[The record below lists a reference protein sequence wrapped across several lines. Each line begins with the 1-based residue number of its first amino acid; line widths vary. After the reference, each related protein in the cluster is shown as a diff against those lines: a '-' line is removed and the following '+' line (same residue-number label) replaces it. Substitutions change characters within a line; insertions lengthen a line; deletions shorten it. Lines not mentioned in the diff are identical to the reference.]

1 MEQRIDVRRR
11 RLLAAGSGAALAALA
26 GMPHAA
32 GSGAASTALGGPPK
46 MASAAEQPVLTRP
59 IPHGGEALPVI
70 GIGTAVIFDFDSD
83 AAKYADRGQVIR
95 HLVAGGG
102 KLIDTAPAYGRAE
115 DRLGDLVAELGV
127 RDRLFIATKYRYT
140 DDRAAANASLE
151 RSLGRL
157 KTDRIDLVQAWNVGD
172 SSFDFGI
179 LREWKQKGVCR
190 YIGMTTSRL
199 RDYDAIAKVLAREKP
214 DFFQVN
220 YSLGDREAESV
231 LLPLARDVGAAVL
244 TALPFG
250 RNSLFRKS
258 AGQPLPPFAAEFG
271 AKSWAQFFLKFN
283 LSHPSVTAVIPG
295 TDKPEY
301 MLDNLQA
308 GRGAMPD
315 ASMRMRM
322 IDFWES
328 LA

>member
-1 MEQRIDVRRR
+1 MEQRIDLRRR
-11 RLLAAGSGAALAALA
+11 RLLAAGSGAALAALG

-32 GSGAASTALGGPPK
+32 GSGAALAALGGPPK
-46 MASAAEQPVLTRP
+46 AASAAEQPVLTRP
-59 IPHGGEALPVI
+59 IPHSGEALPVI
-70 GIGTAVIFDFDSD
+70 GIGTAVIFDFDND

-95 HLVAGGG
+95 SLVAGGG

-115 DRLGDLVAELGV
+115 DRLGDLIAELGV

-140 DDRAAANASLE
+140 DDRAAANASLKH
-151 RSLGRL
+151 SLQRL
-157 KTDRIDLVQAWNVGD
+157 KTDRIDLMQAWNVGD
-172 SSFDFGI
+172 PGFDFGI
-179 LREWKQKGVCR
+179 LREWKQQGLCR
-190 YIGMTTSRL
+190 YVGMTTSRL

-231 LLPLARDVGAAVL
+231 LLPLAHDVGAAVL

-258 AGQPLPPFAAEFG
+258 AGKPLPAFAAELG

-283 LSHPSVTAVIPG
+283 LSHPSITAVIPG

-315 ASMRMRM
+315 ASMRKRM
-322 IDFWES
+322 IELWES
-328 LA
+328 IG